1 MRRKSRFWVILCVI
15 ILTAFLAAGPVLGQ
29 STISLVVD
37 GRTIACDVS
46 PQNVGGRVLV
56 PIRAVAEALGCQVS
70 YDAGARQVQVSAGV
84 GGGSAAA
91 GGGLAGLFNASGL
104 FKTAA
109 PSVVAVLCYTNNAQ
123 TGEKEIQGWGSGFVA
138 KQLAQEAWILTN
150 AHVVEGVDLVKVIF
164 PDGKVFD
171 VTPANIRADDVE
183 TSDVA
188 LIKVAVTG
196 LTPLPLGDSA
206 QVAVG
211 DPAVAIGNPAQLQLR
226 NTCTVGIISGVGRGF
241 GQSYYTF
248 LQTDA
253 AINPGNSGGPLLNAK
268 GQVIGITSLKFVDER
283 LEGLAFAIPINT
295 VVEIAVE
302 LNDHGMV
309 SRPWLGLVVQE
320 SLEAA
325 YGLPTDEGLYVAAVT
340 PGGPAAAAGVQV
352 GDSIAAVDGR
362 HTHSVQD
369 LSDALM
375 EHKVGEKV
383 ILTLQRASTTTTL
396 QVTLGERPAG

>member
-1 MRRKSRFWVILCVI
+1 MRWKSKLWVILCVI
-15 ILTAFLAAGPVLGQ
+15 ILTVFLAAGPALGQ

-37 GRTIACDVS
+37 GREIACDVP

-56 PIRAVAEALGCQVS
+56 PIRAVAEALGCQVQYS
-70 YDAGARQVQVSAGV
+70 AGTRQVQVSAAV
-84 GGGSAAA
+84 GGG
-91 GGGLAGLFNASGL
+91 GGLFNASGL
-104 FKTAA
+104 FSAAA

-138 KQLAQEAWILTN
+138 KQLAQEAWVFTN
-150 AHVVEGVDLVKVIF
+150 AHVVEGVDLVKIIF
-164 PDGKVFD
+164 PDGRVFD
-171 VTPANIRADDVE
+171 ITPANIRADDVA

-188 LIKVAVTG
+188 LIKIPAVG
-196 LTPLPLGDSA
+196 LTPLPLGDSS

-211 DPAVAIGNPAQLQLR
+211 EPVVAIGNPAQLQLR
-226 NTCTVGIISGVGRGF
+226 NTCTAGIISGVGRGF

-253 AINPGNSGGPLLNAK
+253 AINPGNSGGPLLNTK

-283 LEGLAFAIPINT
+283 LEGLAFAIPIN
-295 VVEIAVE
+295 VVLEIAVE
-302 LNDHGMV
+302 LNDHGRV

-325 YGLPTDEGLYVAAVT
+325 YGLPTDEGVYIAAVT
-340 PGGPAAAAGVQV
+340 PGGPAASAGVRV
-352 GDSIAAVDGR
+352 GDDIMAVDGR
-362 HTHSVQD
+362 HTHSLQD

-375 EHKVGEKV
+375 QHKVGEKV
-383 ILTLQRASTTTTL
+383 TLTLQRAGATTTL